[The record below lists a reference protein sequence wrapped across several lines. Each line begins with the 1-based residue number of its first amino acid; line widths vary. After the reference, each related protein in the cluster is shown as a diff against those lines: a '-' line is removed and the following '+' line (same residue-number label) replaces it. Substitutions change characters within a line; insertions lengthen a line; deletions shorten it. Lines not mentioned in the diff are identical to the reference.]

1 MMLRRVLNGIRTS
14 RNRSLARAFHRIGS
28 AGFWMQAVI
37 GVLSTILLAYLFAF
51 SHSPSGPRA
60 GVRFVEYLTVAS
72 LLVLAFTAFWSYRYT
87 LLARQ
92 LAEPRSRP
100 SRDAVVGVVWTGLVA
115 SSLGVL
121 VSILILLVESAQLLF
136 YFLSTPQVGVPVFQ
150 NPGGGAASW
159 VSAADMVSMV
169 CLVLILATEMMV
181 LFSSLWL
188 MFRATQPCPEFP
200 EE

>member
-1 MMLRRVLNGIRTS
+1 MMLHRFMDGIRTS
-14 RNRSLARAFHRIGS
+14 RSRSLARAFHRIGS
-28 AGFWMQAVI
+28 AGFWLQVVV
-37 GVLSTILLAYLFAF
+37 GVLSAILMIYLFVF

-60 GVRFVEYLTVAS
+60 GVRFVEYLTMAS
-72 LLVLAFTAFWSYRYT
+72 LLVLAFTTFWSHRYT
-87 LLARQ
+87 LLARR
-92 LAEPRSRP
+92 LAEPQSRP
-100 SRDAVVGVVWTGLVA
+100 SREAVVGAVWTGLVA

-169 CLVLILATEMMV
+169 CLVLILATEMIV
-181 LFSSLWL
+181 LLSSLWL
-188 MFRATQPCPEFP
+188 MFRATQPSPEFP
-200 EE
+200 ER